1 MKKNMLIPPIVIIVT
16 LILVAAAYIIIKPDS
31 PEINNSATSKPFL
44 WKIDGENPSYLF
56 GSIHLTGEDL
66 LTLPDVV
73 EEAIDDADYVFTEI
87 KLDDATA
94 MLSAQAVSLGTGETL
109 QGLLPANV
117 EDKLDNYLETKGLSI
132 TVFSSFKIWSVAT
145 TITLL
150 DDIQELAVSPSLD
163 QYLWNLGEEK
173 GKIMGGLETVEEQLN
188 IFDSLTVDEQV
199 ILLNETL
206 DMLIENEEQGIS
218 LLDTMKEA
226 YINGDIEVLHNMLI
240 ADYDEENPLDVKLWD
255 QLITDRNTNMVFR
268 IKENIT
274 NNPDDQFFFIIGAG
288 HYYGDDGI
296 LQLLENDG
304 FTITRVQSS

>member
-1 MKKNMLIPPIVIIVT
+1 MLIPPIVIIVT
-16 LILVAAAYIIIKPDS
+16 LILVVAAYIIIKPDS
-31 PEINNSATSKPFL
+31 SEISNSATSEPFL
-44 WKIDGENPSYLF
+44 WELEGENPSYLF

-73 EEAIDDADYVFTEI
+73 EEAIDDADYVFTEV

-94 MLSAQAVSLGTGETL
+94 MLSAQAVILDTGETL

-163 QYLWNLGEEK
+163 QYLWNLAEEK

-218 LLDTMKEA
+218 LLDIMKDA
-226 YINGDIEVLHNMLI
+226 
-240 ADYDEENPLDVKLWD
+240 
-255 QLITDRNTNMVFR
+255 
-268 IKENIT
+268 
-274 NNPDDQFFFIIGAG
+274 
-288 HYYGDDGI
+288 
-296 LQLLENDG
+296 
-304 FTITRVQSS
+304 